1 MALHPEKDIFHKK
14 LSYSW
19 PLPNSSSVQFEEL
32 RRMSILIV
40 DDIPDNVDLIKTML
54 TRSGFS
60 SLHTANSGK
69 AALECL
75 RQQVSNGTSTIDA
88 VLLDIM
94 MPGMDGYE
102 VSRIIHA
109 HDEWADIPV
118 IMITAN
124 ATWQEKVARESFDA
138 GAVDILF
145 KPVRR
150 VDLMP
155 RIISALSLK
164 KERDLRKS
172 REQDLET
179 ELSERRII
187 EARLQHLVNHDDL
200 TGLCNRRRLEQ
211 QLEVVVLRARKG
223 GRLSALLYIDLD
235 HFKVI
240 NDAEGHAAGDRLLSE
255 VANILRHEIGTS
267 GLLARIS
274 SDEYTVL
281 VEDIT
286 EVKALEIAE
295 KLRHIMDQFQ
305 FTTNNH
311 TYHIGASIGVAT
323 IKPGDLASASEVLAR
338 ADQACYVAKTHGRNI
353 VHLFNTEDTE
363 MSNLRSAIHWVPL
376 IRDALA
382 NNKFKL
388 VFQPVLSLKD
398 KSVPHYETLIRMV
411 GDDGNLIAPN
421 NFIPVAEKMGLIH
434 DIDLWVVNHAI
445 DILRDLPEK
454 FGNASLGIN
463 LSSYAFQD
471 TTLLPMLKEK
481 LEKTGVRPE
490 KIVFEITETAAI
502 ANYSQTRE
510 MIMNIRQLGCRF
522 ALDDFGS
529 GFSSFNYIKEFP
541 VDFLKIDG
549 AFITNLTSDPVDQ
562 TLVKSMIEIAKTLNK
577 EIIAEFVENKDI
589 LDLLIQY
596 GADFAQGYFIG
607 KPLPELVEVQIDW

>member
-102 VSRIIHA
+102 VSRLIHA

-353 VHLFNTEDTE
+353 VHLFNKEDTE